1 MLFLRQDEIWSLCQ
15 WQLKVHCQHN
25 RSSCVIGDSSKFFSS
40 YKANKIKSRVMWLWG
55 KSRPCAVHTS
65 AFSRVWLNHHGNNH
79 SSLEP
84 AVRWPLMLCS
94 LSSLYTGATESLQGP
109 MGHTVFLW
117 NHTFILLKFKLKL
130 SLCTLG
136 VWHKFLLL
144 LLFNILKI
152 SMISEFQKAALIILV
167 FQAVQF

>member
-25 RSSCVIGDSSKFFSS
+25 RSSRVIGDSSKFLSS

-94 LSSLYTGATESLQGP
+94 LSSA
-109 MGHTVFLW
+109 
-117 NHTFILLKFKLKL
+117 
-130 SLCTLG
+130 LCTLG
-136 VWHKFLLL
+136 LQKVCRGQWATPSFCGTTHLFCWNLSSSSLCVLLVCDTS
-144 LLFNILKI
+144 FCCCCY
-152 SMISEFQKAALIILV
+152 LIY
-167 FQAVQF
+167 